1 MADQHY
7 ILIRREV
14 PPTRRVEYLS
24 ADLVEALDKK
34 GSDADVQLE
43 PRDQLFV
50 FDLETGR
57 DRLLEPLMRELRLQ
71 SSRDAPTAEVSVGGR
86 VNVPG
91 QYPLERGMRV
101 RDLIR
106 AGGSLNEAAY
116 GGKAELTRNMTES
129 GESRETALIEIDLAL
144 VMAGDPA
151 ENIELK
157 PFDYL
162 VIKELPL
169 WGGQEYVEIEG
180 EVRFPGRYPIQRG
193 ETLRSVLGRAGGVT
207 DLAFTRGS
215 VFTRETLKERER
227 KQIEELTRR
236 LQSDLA
242 QVSLMAAQ
250 EARGDAAQALAV
262 GQQLLENLKST
273 KPVGRLVI
281 NVDRAMAAARAGIPQ
296 DIVLKDGDQ
305 LLVPRITQEVT
316 VIGEV
321 QSPTS
326 HLFSAGLSRGDYI
339 ELSGGVTQRAD
350 KGRIYVVRADGSVV
364 GGGDKWFSFSGVQI
378 EPGDTVVVPF
388 DAERMRALPLWTAI
402 TTIIYNLAVAVAA
415 VDSFSD

>member
-1 MADQHY
+1 
-7 ILIRREV
+7 
-14 PPTRRVEYLS
+14 
-24 ADLVEALDKK
+24 
-34 GSDADVQLE
+34 
-43 PRDQLFV
+43 
-50 FDLETGR
+50 
-57 DRLLEPLMRELRLQ
+57 
-71 SSRDAPTAEVSVGGR
+71 
-86 VNVPG
+86 
-91 QYPLERGMRV
+91 MRV